1 MIANSVQETILPFFT
16 TSFFVQSVFI
26 FVQEYSIQETIL
38 PFDLLSS
45 IIVHIRCRIIPILCN
60 TLDKY
65 DIAIKSSNI
74 ISIYL
79 QM

>member
-1 MIANSVQETILPFFT
+1 MIANSVQETILPFFP
-16 TSFFVQSVFI
+16 TSFFVQSIFI

-45 IIVHIRCRIIPILCN
+45 IIFHIRRRIIPILCN
-60 TLDKY
+60 ALD